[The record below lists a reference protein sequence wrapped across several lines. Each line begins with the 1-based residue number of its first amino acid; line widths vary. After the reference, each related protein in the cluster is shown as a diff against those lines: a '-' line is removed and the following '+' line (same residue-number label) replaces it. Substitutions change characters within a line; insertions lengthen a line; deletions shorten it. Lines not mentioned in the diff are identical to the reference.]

1 MYTYNWVI
9 NMNKKE
15 FIKFLEEK
23 LFYLVEPER
32 EKEINKYSDVIDS
45 YVNMGQS
52 EEVALS
58 SLGNPEDLVKAIYL
72 SHGLDYKKVVE
83 QKSSLKGFKG
93 AIKNFGKIIAGFDKK
108 KARNSILYVLY
119 LLVFVVL
126 LKIAFIFVRD
136 NGANFFGEI
145 FTNSVF
151 DKIYYALFEVAYYIT
166 AVIVFIK
173 MFTKKFNS

>member
-1 MYTYNWVI
+1 M
-9 NMNKKE
+9 
-15 FIKFLEEK
+15 
-23 LFYLVEPER
+23 
-32 EKEINKYSDVIDS
+32 
-45 YVNMGQS
+45 
-52 EEVALS
+52 
-58 SLGNPEDLVKAIYL
+58 
-72 SHGLDYKKVVE
+72 
-83 QKSSLKGFKG
+83 
-93 AIKNFGKIIAGFDKK
+93 AGFDKK

-151 DKIYYALFEVAYYIT
+151 DKIYYAFFEVAYYIT